1 MHGLI
6 CILRK
11 SSCPALFAALLLIGL
26 VCVHHRDA
34 RGNCGSQTE
43 AADAHF
49 ALAQEHQKAG
59 RFREAL
65 ESFSKA
71 LSTDIYCRPRNAHLD
86 LIGLAAAY
94 QSIGDYASSLE
105 SCQKDLALSFE
116 LFGPDSPDTAVS
128 YNNLGKIR
136 QVMGQN
142 REALADLEKARDI
155 FIRTSGPDQP
165 DTAVAYNNVGAVYE
179 VLGDYRKA
187 IEQYEKSL
195 EIRLKVFGSD
205 HPATATAFNN
215 LGGIYKTL
223 GQYEKSLE
231 DLQKAL
237 SVYLKAYGPEHPATA
252 TIHNNIASV
261 YKALERFPEA
271 LENYRAAL
279 ETEIRAYGPDHPE
292 TAVTYNNIASTYE
305 CMEDFAGAQQNFE
318 RALAIFLKAF
328 GPNHPATAKAYNNI
342 GSVYQ
347 SVGQYSSAFQNYNKA
362 MPAALQSGDAQL
374 KWNALAGMS
383 SALSGLGHP
392 NAAIIFGK
400 QAVNAIQASRISM
413 ADLDKSLRK
422 NFMKD
427 KESVYRR
434 LASLLTDAGRIP
446 EAQQV
451 LDLLKEEEYF
461 EFVRGIDAG
470 QRADGISYSEAEQPW
485 AGKFAELSDHIAKR
499 GAEFAEIRRKAK
511 NGEITE
517 EDRQKEREILSDL
530 EVASRSFEAFLDKVS
545 SEFEKTSGEKAAE
558 LTEKGLR
565 DLKAL
570 QSTLRFLGP
579 GTVVVYYL
587 VTNTKL
593 IIILTTSETQLARE
607 VEVTNPEL
615 NRMISELRTDLT
627 CPMKDPRPASKKLY
641 ESVLAPI
648 SHDLEQAGAKTLM
661 LSLDGALRYVPFSC
675 LYDGEKY
682 LIERYTPVV
691 FTPAGRDK
699 LRSPSTPSWSVAGF
713 GVSEKVSENFSALPT
728 VRFELNSIVQKEGN
742 KGTLPGILKLDSE
755 FTANSF
761 RDALLHEYPVVHNAS
776 HFVFS
781 PTDTESFL
789 LLGDGSRLTLDQVKH
804 QGFRFDEVDLLTLS
818 ACETALSFQD
828 ANGREVEGF
837 GILAQRSGAKG
848 VVATLWSV
856 ADRSTGLLMKRMYEV
871 RAGNPAPNKAECL
884 RQAQLEMLRGE
895 GESPPPSEARGARDN
910 DCAGRR
916 SPPFETNQSAP
927 YAHPFYWAPFILMGN
942 FL

>member
-1 MHGLI
+1 M
-6 CILRK
+6 RK
-11 SSCPALFAALLLIGL
+11 CSCRSLFAAVMIIGL
-26 VCVHHRDA
+26 LCVHHREA
-34 RGNCGSQTE
+34 RGDCGSLTE
-43 AADAHF
+43 AANAHF

-65 ESFSKA
+65 QSFSQA

-94 QSIGDYASSLE
+94 QSIGEYASALE
-105 SCQKDLALSFE
+105 SYQKDLALSIE
-116 LFGPDSPDTAVS
+116 LFGPDGPDTAVS
-128 YNNLGKIR
+128 YSNLGKIR

-155 FIRTSGPDQP
+155 FVRTSGPDQP
-165 DTAVAYNNVGAVYE
+165 DTAVAFNNVGAVYE
-179 VLGDYRKA
+179 ALGEYRKA
-187 IEQYEKSL
+187 VEHYEKSL
-195 EIRLKVFGSD
+195 EIRLKVFGAD

-215 LGGIYKTL
+215 LGGVYKTL

-231 DLQKAL
+231 NLQKAL
-237 SVYLKAYGPEHPATA
+237 PVYLKTYGPEHPATA
-252 TIHNNIASV
+252 TAYNNMASV
-261 YKALERFPEA
+261 YKALDRFPEA
-271 LENYRAAL
+271 LENYHAAL
-279 ETEIRAYGPDHPE
+279 EIEIRTYGPDHPE
-292 TAVTYNNIASTYE
+292 TAVTYNNIASTFE
-305 CMEDFAGAQQNFE
+305 CMEDYAKALLNFE
-318 RALAIFLKAF
+318 HALAIFLKTF

-347 SVGQYSSAFQNYNKA
+347 SMGQYSSALQNYEKA
-362 MPAALQSGDAQL
+362 MPVAMQSGDAQL

-383 SALSGLGHP
+383 WTLSGLGHP
-392 NAAIIFGK
+392 NVAILFGK
-400 QAVNAIQASRISM
+400 QAVNAIQAGRISM
-413 ADLDKSLRK
+413 ADLDESLRK
-422 NFMKD
+422 SFMHD
-427 KESVYRR
+427 KAGVYRR
-434 LASLLTDAGRIP
+434 LAALLTDAGRIP
-446 EAQQV
+446 EAQRV

-461 EFVRGIDAG
+461 EFVRGIDVG
-470 QRADGISYSEAEQPW
+470 QTAEGISYSEAEQPW
-485 AGKFAELSDHIAKR
+485 AGKFAELSEHIAKR

-511 NGEITE
+511 SGEITE

-545 SEFEKTSGEKAAE
+545 TEFGKISGEKAAE

-587 VTNTKL
+587 ATDTKL

-607 VEVTNPEL
+607 VEVTKPEL
-615 NRMISELRTDLT
+615 NRMISELRKDLT
-627 CPMKDPRPASKKLY
+627 CPLKDPRPASKKLY
-641 ESVLAPI
+641 ESVIAPI
-648 SHDLEQAGAKTLM
+648 SRDLEQAGAKTLM

-699 LRSPSTPSWSVAGF
+699 LRTPPTPSWSVAGF

-728 VRFELNSIVQKEGN
+728 VRFELNSIVKKEGN
-742 KGTLPGILKLDSE
+742 KGTLPGLLKLDGE
-755 FTANSF
+755 FTANSL
-761 RDALLHEYPVVHNAS
+761 RDALLHEYPVVHIAS
-776 HFVFS
+776 HFIFN

-871 RAGNPAPNKAECL
+871 RAGNPATNKAECL
-884 RQAQLEMLRGE
+884 RRAQLEMLRGE
-895 GESPPPSEARGARDN
+895 GEYQPSSEARGEEEVRDN